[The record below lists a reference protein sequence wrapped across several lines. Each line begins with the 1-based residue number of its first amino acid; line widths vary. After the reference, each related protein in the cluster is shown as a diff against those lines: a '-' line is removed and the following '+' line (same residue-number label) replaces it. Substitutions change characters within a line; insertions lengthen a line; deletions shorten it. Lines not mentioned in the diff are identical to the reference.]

1 MKVQN
6 AKPKNRS
13 HIKSVWLI
21 IALLFISVCGKAQDE
36 PFPFKAGSEAMTK
49 FFKDSLT
56 ISPDMMARKA
66 AGTVVLKFS
75 ADANGGIS
83 RMIVYYADDVSLVQP
98 VVDALHKSNHLW
110 TVPANHKLYDY
121 LISFTISFNR
131 PDSASSDL
139 KEKFYKFH
147 AQRRQITANNEV
159 PLGQVTLLPNVIIT
173 YDVKNQD

>member
-6 AKPKNRS
+6 ATPKNRS
-13 HIKSVWLI
+13 YIKSTLLI
-21 IALLFISVCGKAQDE
+21 IALLFISVCSKAQDE

-66 AGTVVLKFS
+66 TGTVVLKFS

-83 RMIVYYADDVSLVQP
+83 RMVVYYADDVSLVQP
-98 VVDALHKSNHLW
+98 VIDALHKSNHQW
-110 TVPANHKLYDY
+110 TIPANHKLYDY
-121 LISFTISFNR
+121 MISFTISFNL

-139 KEKFYKFH
+139 KERFYKFYS
-147 AQRRQITANNEV
+147 QRRPITANNEV
-159 PLGQVTLLPNVIIT
+159 PLGQVTLLPNVVVT
-173 YDVKNQD
+173 YDVN